1 MGENMSFKL
10 FKLTT
15 VVLASVTLSTA
26 AVPLINISA
35 NADTVTVE
43 PKTNTDKSSND
54 DIQVLDKYVSVV
66 NNQFVLSIPISANVS
81 NDLVAKAQ
89 EVVDKSNQS
98 ITKNHSVVNA
108 NTKTIMPNPI
118 FASKAAW
125 HSYYTYTNF
134 WWGTR
139 YYFTSNAAVNQLV
152 NEFNNYAAALT
163 VGAAVG
169 GYFTVGTAALL
180 GGLGAAYFTKVA
192 NDLNYYNSTHSQNQI
207 YMDMNGAGAYD
218 MHVLN

>member
-1 MGENMSFKL
+1 MGE
-10 FKLTT
+10 
-15 VVLASVTLSTA
+15 
-26 AVPLINISA
+26 
-35 NADTVTVE
+35 
-43 PKTNTDKSSND
+43 
-54 DIQVLDKYVSVV
+54 KYVSVV
-66 NNQFVLSIPISANVS
+66 NNQFVLSIPSSANVS

-89 EVVDKSNQS
+89 EMVNKSNQS

-108 NTKTIMPNPI
+108 NTIMPNPI

-139 YYFTSNAAVNQLV
+139 YYFTSNAAVTQLV

-163 VGAAVG
+163 VGAV
-169 GYFTVGTAALL
+169 ALL
-180 GGLGAAYFTKVA
+180 GGLGAAHFTKVA

>member
-1 MGENMSFKL
+1 MTFKL
-10 FKLTT
+10 FKMTT
-15 VVLASVTLSTA
+15 VFLTSVVLSTA

-35 NADTVTVE
+35 STDTVMAKPE
-43 PKTNTDKSSND
+43 TNTDKSSNY
-54 DIQVLDKYVSVV
+54 DIQVLDKYVSVI
-66 NNQFVLSIPISANVS
+66 NNQFVLSIPRSANVS
-81 NDLVAKAQ
+81 SDLVVKAQ
-89 EVVDKSNQS
+89 EIVNKSNQS
-98 ITKNHSVVNA
+98 ITKNHSIVNV
-108 NTKTIMPNPI
+108 NTKIIMPNPI
-118 FASKAAW
+118 FSSKAAW

-152 NEFNNYAAALT
+152 HEFNNYAAAL
-163 VGAAVG
+163 AVG

-192 NDLNYYNSTHSQNQI
+192 NDLTYYNSNHSQNQI
-207 YMDMNGAGAYD
+207 YMDMNAAGAYD